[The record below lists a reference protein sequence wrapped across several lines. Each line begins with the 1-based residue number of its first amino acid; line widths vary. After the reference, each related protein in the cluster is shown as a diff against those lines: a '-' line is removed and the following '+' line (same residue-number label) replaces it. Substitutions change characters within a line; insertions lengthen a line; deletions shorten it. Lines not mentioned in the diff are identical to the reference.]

1 MTHRKQSR
9 IEYQKAENIY
19 KSLRW
24 TGYSKWIVRRVV
36 RVYENTQNVNTPNV
50 HAKLFLEKNSK
61 KLTIHV
67 A

>member
-1 MTHRKQSR
+1 MTHREQSR
-9 IEYQKAENIY
+9 IEYQKVENIY

-36 RVYENTQNVNTPNV
+36 RVYETHTKRE
-50 HAKLFLEKNSK
+50 HTECARKTFLEKNSK